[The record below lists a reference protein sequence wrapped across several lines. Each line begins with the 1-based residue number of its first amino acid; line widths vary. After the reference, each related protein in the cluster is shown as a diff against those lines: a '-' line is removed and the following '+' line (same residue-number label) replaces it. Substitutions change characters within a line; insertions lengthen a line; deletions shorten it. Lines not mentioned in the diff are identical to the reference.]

1 MLAAFLLFILG
12 CGFLGSTHMI
22 AIYVSPIMVPTIALS
37 FPLLPLYCPRASFI
51 SHNLP
56 QLLTHK
62 DAHVFPRFEDHQR
75 YSIVV
80 ATTSILLSLYS
91 TYSPKR
97 IPFIILCF
105 YPSGIWQLV
114 FEPMAVSVGLATP
127 LQGSA
132 LFHAGLFG
140 WAKNLVVLIL
150 VLPNHALLP
159 Q

>member
-1 MLAAFLLFILG
+1 MFFLVLRTISATQLWLQLHPFF
-12 CGFLGSTHMI
+12 FLST
-22 AIYVSPIMVPTIALS
+22 V
-37 FPLLPLYCPRASFI
+37 
-51 SHNLP
+51 
-56 QLLTHK
+56 
-62 DAHVFPRFEDHQR
+62 
-75 YSIVV
+75 
-80 ATTSILLSLYS
+80 
-91 TYSPKR
+91 R
-97 IPFIILCF
+97 IPRNAPPSSSYAF

-140 WAKNLVVLIL
+140 WAKNLVVLFL